1 MRLSEAISQ
10 LERIKNV
17 LKDDPVIAITI
28 SVNSNSIGFFPAIFE
43 DPVDRILGDA
53 K

>member
-1 MRLSEAISQ
+1 MRLSEVRSQ
-10 LERIKNV
+10 LERIKNAV
-17 LKDDPVIAITI
+17 NDDPVIAITI

-43 DPVDRILGDA
+43 DPVDRILGDT